1 MVNYWKSP
9 EGIKAYEKI
18 GKPYPVTTYDTDYEQ
33 FVNSTKSSDERNRT
47 KRKVT
52 RIMRV
57 QGADGKEYLTYSE
70 VETRFND
77 IGNSYSRF
85 RENIGTYPIPEG
97 HVVLYYDNNGEQ
109 QQKVDSISDI
119 KTGYSI
125 PFNSAKAAAIHKN
138 AVDDVP
144 QRAGRTEYFVQRA
157 NDPPVSVESFQDLVN
172 GEFDELYKHGKR
184 VPGWPEE
191 KKQAQAER
199 EQLEAAREVRDYSTD
214 EDQKIRA
221 INLESQI
228 TTDAIEADD
237 ASNIKHEGGQYDA
250 LEVIKQ
256 EEQENKEI
264 AEEIQEEQRE
274 RLERQGFDQ
283 QQDRNSSKQSTKKAS
298 KK

>member
-1 MVNYWKSP
+1 VPLDIVISMVNYWKSP

-33 FVNSTKSSDERNRT
+33 FVNSTRSSDERNRT
-47 KRKVT
+47 KRRVT

-70 VETRFND
+70 NETRFND
-77 IGNSYSRF
+77 IGNSSSRF

-97 HVVLYYDNNGEQ
+97 HIVLYYDANGEQ
-109 QQKVDSISDI
+109 QSKVDSISDI

-125 PFNSAKAAAIHKN
+125 PFSPQKANQIHKN

-157 NDPPVSVESFQDLVN
+157 NDPPVSVETFQDLVN
-172 GEFDELYKHGKR
+172 AEFDELYKHGKR
-184 VPGWPEE
+184 VPGWQEE
-191 KKQAQAER
+191 KKKEQAER

-237 ASNIKHEGGQYDA
+237 ASNIKEGGQSEA
-250 LEVIKQ
+250 LEVIRQ
-256 EEQENKEI
+256 EEEENREI
-264 AEEIQEEQRE
+264 AEKIKQEQQEAEE
-274 RLERQGFDQ
+274 RGKL
-283 QQDRNSSKQSTKKAS
+283 SKKAS